1 MNKNQ
6 RQSYL
11 DMIEA
16 AAKAQRE
23 ELSWVSN
30 LYQKRLIE
38 LEEQVSNYDNWVQ
51 SRDEH
56 AWWRLRKGLSYWR
69 RIHCMCHRQLD
80 ASRRW

>member
-30 LYQKRLIE
+30 LYKKRLIE

-56 AWWRLRKGLSYWR
+56 S
-69 RIHCMCHRQLD
+69 
-80 ASRRW
+80 

>member
-1 MNKNQ
+1 MNKNK

-16 AAKAQRE
+16 AAKIQQK

-30 LYQKRLIE
+30 LYHKRLIE
-38 LEEQVSNYDNWVQ
+38 LEKQVSNYDQWVQ

-56 AWWRLRKGLSYWR
+56 A
-69 RIHCMCHRQLD
+69 
-80 ASRRW
+80 

>member
-1 MNKNQ
+1 MNKNK

-16 AAKAQRE
+16 AAKTQRK

-30 LYQKRLIE
+30 LYHKRLIE
-38 LEEQVSNYDNWVQ
+38 LEEQVSNYDQWVQ

-56 AWWRLRKGLSYWR
+56 A
-69 RIHCMCHRQLD
+69 
-80 ASRRW
+80 